1 MTRLTTLAALCAGA
15 LLMAIPAQ
23 AAEFEVKML
32 NKGADNQAMAFDPP
46 FLKVKA
52 GDTVKFVPT
61 DKGHDAETIPGMLP
75 DGATPF
81 KGKLSQEI
89 SVTFDK
95 PGLYGYRCVPH
106 FGMGMVGLIEVG
118 GSTANLDAA
127 KQAKMPPL
135 ATKRM
140 TALLEQAVKSN
151 TADAGAG
158 SVAR

>member
-1 MTRLTTLAALCAGA
+1 MPRLSTLMLCAGA
-15 LLMAIPAQ
+15 LLLTVPAQ
-23 AAEFEVKML
+23 AAEFEIKML
-32 NKGADNQAMAFDPP
+32 NKGPDNQMMAFDPP
-46 FLKVKA
+46 FLKVQL
-52 GDTVKFVPT
+52 GDTVKFVAT
-61 DKGHDAETIPGMLP
+61 DKGHDAESIPGMVP

-81 KGKLSQEI
+81 KGKISQDI

-140 TALLEQAVKSN
+140 TALLDQAATSA
-151 TADAGAG
+151 TAQTGTG
-158 SVAR
+158 SAAR

>member
-1 MTRLTTLAALCAGA
+1 MTRLSTLMLCAGA
-15 LLMAIPAQ
+15 LLLTAPAH

-32 NKGADNQAMAFDPP
+32 NKGPDNQMMTFNPP
-46 FLKVKA
+46 FLKIQS
-52 GDTVKFVPT
+52 GDTVKFVAA
-61 DKGHDAETIPGMLP
+61 DKGHDAESIPGMLP

-81 KGKLSQEI
+81 KGKISQDI

-140 TALLEQAVKSN
+140 TALLDEAVKN
-151 TADAGAG
+151 TTAQAGAG
-158 SVAR
+158 GAVH

>member
-1 MTRLTTLAALCAGA
+1 MSRFPALMLCAGA
-15 LLMAIPAQ
+15 LLLTVPAH

-32 NKGADNQAMAFDPP
+32 NKGPDNQAMTFDPP
-46 FLKVKA
+46 FLKVQV

-61 DKGHDAETIPGMLP
+61 DKGHDAESIPGMVP

-106 FGMGMVGLIEVG
+106 FGMGMVGLVEVG

-140 TALLEQAVKSN
+140 TALLDQAVKSA
-151 TADAGAG
+151 TANAGAG
-158 SVAR
+158 NASR

>member
-1 MTRLTTLAALCAGA
+1 MPRLSTLMLCAGA
-15 LLMAIPAQ
+15 LLLTVPAQ

-32 NKGADNQAMAFDPP
+32 NKGPDNQMMVFDPP
-46 FLKVKA
+46 FLKVQL
-52 GDTVKFVPT
+52 GDTVKFVAA
-61 DKGHDAETIPGMLP
+61 DKGHDAESIPGMVP

-81 KGKLSQEI
+81 KGKISQDI

-140 TALLEQAVKSN
+140 TALLDQAAKSA
-151 TADAGAG
+151 TAQTGTG
-158 SVAR
+158 SAAR

>member
-1 MTRLTTLAALCAGA
+1 MTRLTTLALCAGA
-15 LLMAIPAQ
+15 LLLAIPAN

-32 NKGADNQAMAFDPP
+32 NKGADNQMMTFDPP
-46 FLKVKA
+46 FLKVQA

-81 KGKLSQEI
+81 KGKISQDI

-118 GSTANLDAA
+118 GSTANLAAA

-140 TALLEQAVKSN
+140 TALLDQAAKSA
-151 TADAGAG
+151 TAQTGTG
-158 SVAR
+158 SAAR

>member
-1 MTRLTTLAALCAGA
+1 MTRLTTLALCAGA
-15 LLMAIPAQ
+15 LLMAIPAN

-32 NKGADNQAMAFDPP
+32 NKGPDNQAMTFDPP
-46 FLKVKA
+46 FLKVQA

-140 TALLEQAVKSN
+140 TALLDQAVKSN
-151 TADAGAG
+151 TANAGTG
-158 SVAR
+158 NVAR

>member
-1 MTRLTTLAALCAGA
+1 MIRLSTLALCAGA
-15 LLMAIPAQ
+15 LLLTVPTH

-32 NKGADNQAMAFDPP
+32 NKGPDNQMMTFDPP
-46 FLKVKA
+46 FLKIQS
-52 GDTVKFVPT
+52 GDTVKFVAA
-61 DKGHDAETIPGMLP
+61 DKGHDAESIPGMLP

-81 KGKLSQEI
+81 KGKLSQDI

-118 GSTANLDAA
+118 GSTSNLDAA
-127 KQAKMPPL
+127 KQTKMPPL

-140 TALLEQAVKSN
+140 TALLDQAVKST
-151 TADAGAG
+151 TAQAGSG

>member
-1 MTRLTTLAALCAGA
+1 MPRLSTLMLCAGA
-15 LLMAIPAQ
+15 LLLTVPAQ

-32 NKGADNQAMAFDPP
+32 NKGPDNQMMAFDPP
-46 FLKVKA
+46 FLKVQL
-52 GDTVKFVPT
+52 GDTVKFVAA
-61 DKGHDAETIPGMLP
+61 DKGHDAESIPGMVP

-106 FGMGMVGLIEVG
+106 FGMGMVGLVEVG

-140 TALLEQAVKSN
+140 TALLDQAVKSA
-151 TADAGAG
+151 TANAGAG
-158 SVAR
+158 NASR